1 VISDIEKRF
10 PFAAYPKGWFQV
22 AYSREVDSGQVIG
35 LHYLGT
41 RLICYR
47 GASGTP
53 YLLDAY
59 CPHLGA
65 DIAVGGT
72 VIQDC
77 IVCPF
82 HGWRF
87 DGAGSNVEIPYAK
100 TVNRA
105 ARLHAWPTVER
116 AGAIFVWYSAPS
128 TEPEWELPKIPE
140 SEDAAFT
147 FHAPESARWRFRSHP
162 QEVCEN
168 TVDIAHFATV
178 HGVSGFGDLDVEVNG
193 HRLKAVAEV
202 TFQTP
207 RGPVSG
213 AVDSELYGMGLDVVR
228 HRGLGRSCTLLT
240 VTPIDGEFVD
250 ARYTFFVQLDAKSG
264 EMSRMGLGF
273 ARDFCKQIEQ
283 DIPIWENKIYR
294 DRPLLARGEGAI
306 NEFRTWARQSYQSSY
321 QEAQSSY
328 QEAQSSYQEAKP

>member
-35 LHYLGT
+35 LHYFGT

-53 YLLDAY
+53 YVLDAY

-250 ARYTFFVQLDAKSG
+250 ARYTFFVQLDPKSG

-294 DRPLLARGEGAI
+294 DRPQLASGEGAI
-306 NEFRTWARQSYQSSY
+306 TEFRAWARQSYE
-321 QEAQSSY
+321 EAF
-328 QEAQSSYQEAKP
+328 A